1 MTNPT
6 ETRKIIEEALETMAN
21 SAKHVFTEPV
31 MCQSLYLGEGIH
43 EGHQS
48 IWNVR
53 DYEESA
59 YVGTIQVVWPDG
71 PGGHV
76 AYEGVLFSDIG
87 PTFRVTDVVIA
98 TVLLHLG
105 VELGRRNKKKVV
117 R

>member
-1 MTNPT
+1 MSP
-6 ETRKIIEEALETMAN
+6 ETQKSIREALEVMAN
-21 SAKHVFTEPV
+21 SARHVFSEEI
-31 MCQSLYLGEGIH
+31 MCQRVYLGDGMHAED
-43 EGHQS
+43 QAS
-48 IWNVR
+48 WNVYAYL
-53 DYEESA
+53 DEE
-59 YVGTIQVVWPDG
+59 YVGTIEVVWPNG